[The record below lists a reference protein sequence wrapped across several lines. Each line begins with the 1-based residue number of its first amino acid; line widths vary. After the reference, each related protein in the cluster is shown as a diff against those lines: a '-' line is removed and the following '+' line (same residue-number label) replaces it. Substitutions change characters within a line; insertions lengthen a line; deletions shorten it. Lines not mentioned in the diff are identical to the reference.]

1 MAKHGLKKIEDFRHL
16 GKADLHIHSNFSDG
30 KPSVQEIL
38 DYTQNYTDL
47 NIIAITDHDTI
58 AGALEAHKL
67 MLQKYYR
74 FELIIGEEVTAEEGH
89 ILGLFLTEAIEP
101 GLTARETIKRIHSQG
116 GVAIAAHPFES
127 YYFKNPRMITMQG
140 VGAKVLLKERK
151 LFDAIEIVN
160 ATPTLDDENLS
171 AAVLNKT
178 LLGLAETGSS
188 DAHIPE
194 AIGRAYT
201 LFEGKTARE
210 LKRAIQNQQT
220 QAMHAKWTLMALIKY
235 VFFFIPLGLRILFNT
250 LRHGRLPK
258 RTDLE

>member
-101 GLTARETIKRIHSQG
+101 GLTARNH
-116 GVAIAAHPFES
+116 
-127 YYFKNPRMITMQG
+127 
-140 VGAKVLLKERK
+140 
-151 LFDAIEIVN
+151 
-160 ATPTLDDENLS
+160 
-171 AAVLNKT
+171 
-178 LLGLAETGSS
+178 
-188 DAHIPE
+188 
-194 AIGRAYT
+194 
-201 LFEGKTARE
+201 
-210 LKRAIQNQQT
+210 
-220 QAMHAKWTLMALIKY
+220 
-235 VFFFIPLGLRILFNT
+235 
-250 LRHGRLPK
+250 
-258 RTDLE
+258 